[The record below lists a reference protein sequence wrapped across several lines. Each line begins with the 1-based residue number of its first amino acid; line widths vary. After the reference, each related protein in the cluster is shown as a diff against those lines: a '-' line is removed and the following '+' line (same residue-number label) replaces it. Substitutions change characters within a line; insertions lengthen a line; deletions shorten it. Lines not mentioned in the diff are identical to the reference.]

1 MPLYDKLEI
10 CLVKAK
16 PELSDLA
23 PYESDLSISASDRM
37 KLKKEFVATMTECVE
52 VVLQRFLL
60 FGRQPYS
67 KNNELPE
74 DCNFALITTE
84 FDNTTYGDITWKIDD
99 GGRLYDHFETGDKSW
114 IHTNKIWGGLFTR
127 LRCLM
132 MQPLLTSPSV
142 SVIEWRSSFL
152 SLPNY
157 LSSTL

>member
-1 MPLYDKLEI
+1 MPPYDLMEI

-16 PELSDLA
+16 PELAALS
-23 PYESDLSISASDRM
+23 PYYSDLSISASDRM

-52 VVLQRFLL
+52 VVLNRFYLI
-60 FGRQPYS
+60 GRQPEALDTEIPQDCHFILLS
-67 KNNELPE
+67 TDFE
-74 DCNFALITTE
+74 DSTF
-84 FDNTTYGDITWKIDD
+84 GDITFFIK
-99 GGRLYDHFETGDKSW
+99 GGGQHIEKFQTGPKSW